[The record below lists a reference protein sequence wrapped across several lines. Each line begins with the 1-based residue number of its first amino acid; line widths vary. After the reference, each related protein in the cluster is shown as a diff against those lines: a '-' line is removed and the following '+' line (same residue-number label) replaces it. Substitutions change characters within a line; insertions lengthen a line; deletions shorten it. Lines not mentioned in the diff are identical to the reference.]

1 VQKFNFSFIRKTI
14 YLQVPI
20 CSFDAKNAI
29 LCPQCESKLE
39 KGQLTK
45 ADVDASIKIAKLAKT
60 NSEIDKFSL
69 FSCRDVSGEFI
80 IYLAKNDIETIRKS
94 RTLYRTLQ
102 AEFPGKIWI
111 VESEA
116 NDRKFI
122 EDMFFPT
129 KILSINVVWVPGGIQ
144 KTKIIVSGKWTSR
157 FPIDISRVTDIVKQI
172 RKLDVVIEFEEG
184 GRK

>member
-1 VQKFNFSFIRKTI
+1 MSIC
-14 YLQVPI
+14 LQAPI

-29 LCPQCESKLE
+29 LCPQCEAKLE
-39 KGQLTK
+39 AGQLTK
-45 ADVDASIKIAKLAKT
+45 ADIDASIKIAKLAKT

-69 FSCRDVSGEFI
+69 FSCREIDGEFV
-80 IYLAKNDIETIRKS
+80 IYLAKNDIDAIRQS

-102 AEFPGKIWI
+102 GEFSGKVWL

-122 EDMFFPT
+122 EDLFFPT

-144 KTKIIVSGKWTSR
+144 KTKVIVSGKWTAR
-157 FPIDISRVTDIVKQI
+157 FPIDVNRVASIVKKL
-172 RKLDVVIEFEEG
+172 RKLDIVIEFEEAAK
-184 GRK
+184 R

>member
-1 VQKFNFSFIRKTI
+1 
-14 YLQVPI
+14 
-20 CSFDAKNAI
+20 
-29 LCPQCESKLE
+29 LCPQCEAKLE
-39 KGQLTK
+39 NGQLTK

-69 FSCRDVSGEFI
+69 FSCREVAGEFVL
-80 IYLAKNDIETIRKS
+80 YLAKSDIDVIRQS

-102 AEFPGKIWI
+102 SEFSGKIWV

-122 EDMFFPT
+122 EDLFFPT

-144 KTKIIVSGKWTSR
+144 KTKIIVSGKWTAR
-157 FPIDISRVTDIVKQI
+157 FPIDITKVANIVKQI
-172 RKLDVVIEFEEG
+172 RQLDVVIEFEEG
-184 GRK
+184 QKK